1 MKIGFELLQEL
12 VNIDSTTGQEAA
24 YLTWLEDFFGRLGW
38 TVRRQPVAEGRWNL
52 WVSRVASPPIT
63 FCTHVDTV
71 PPFIPATGRDG
82 ALYGRGAC
90 DTKGVLLAM
99 VEAVMGLP
107 SEIADQCGFV
117 WVVGEEVDHIG
128 AVVAGRDPLWRP
140 DWMVMGEPTRN
151 RLATGQRGI
160 LKIALCTSGQ
170 AGHSAFEEAGH
181 SALDPMLD
189 ILAALRAPG
198 WPTDPLLGA
207 TRFNT
212 GILRAGVAANVYA
225 PEATAELLFRAVSD
239 PDDLLAEV
247 TRRVAGRGEVK
258 LLASNPPVLL
268 HHWSD
273 LPTDVVPFNTDA
285 PYMCH
290 LCPVTLV
297 GPGDIRTAHSEHEH
311 LLRSDYEAGVLLYRQ
326 LVERWLSG
334 SRPVSGS

>member
-1 MKIGFELLQEL
+1 MKIGFERLQDL
-12 VNIDSTTGQEAA
+12 VNLDSTTGSEAA
-24 YLTWLEDFFGRLGW
+24 YLLYLEQLFRELGW
-38 TVRRQPVAEGRWNL
+38 TVRRQPVADNRWNL
-52 WVSRVASPPIT
+52 WVSRVASPAIT

-71 PPFIPATGRDG
+71 PPFIPATLRDD
-82 ALYGRGAC
+82 ALFGRGAC

-99 VEAVMGLP
+99 TEAVLGLP
-107 SEIADQCGFV
+107 AAAADQCGFL

-140 DWMVMGEPTRN
+140 EWVVMGEPTRN

-160 LKIALCTSGQ
+160 LKISLRTSGQ

-181 SALDPMLD
+181 SAVEPMLD

-198 WPTDPLLGA
+198 WPSDPLLGA
-207 TRFNT
+207 TRCNT
-212 GILRAGVAANVYA
+212 GVLRAGVAANVYA

-239 PDDLLAEV
+239 PGELLAEV
-247 TRRVAGRGEVK
+247 ERRVAGRGEVR
-258 LLASNPPVLL
+258 LLASNPPVRL
-268 HHWSD
+268 HHWAD

-285 PYMCH
+285 PYLGN

-297 GPGDIRTAHSEHEH
+297 GPGDIRTAHSDDEH

-326 LVERWLSG
+326 LVTRWLAGNRPSSG
-334 SRPVSGS
+334 D